1 MSLSCLLALP
11 AFGCGGPKP
20 AAAPQK
26 AVKASEETKNE
37 EKTAVPDEPEPAP
50 DPAISEGAVAELAMA
65 SNAFGMDLYDRVRER
80 PGNLVISPASIEL
93 ALLMMWGGARE
104 QTSAEMAK
112 VLHLESLGADAHA
125 PAGAMLDVWN
135 EPGRDAY
142 ELAVVNRIFVEKTAP
157 VEKGFEDLIKAHYS
171 AGFETQNFIGDPD
184 GSRQYINAYVAKQTK
199 DRIQDL
205 LPERSLDELT
215 RVVLTNA
222 VYFLG
227 KWQHR
232 FDEDATRD
240 AAFFVDGKTEAKV
253 PTMHQGETFSVS
265 GAEGVAVLQMPYVAE
280 ELAMV
285 VILPEAKDGLA
296 AVEERMIGG
305 EYQQWI
311 DGLRPQKIDVAIP
324 RFRLE
329 MTKSLVLEDTLSE
342 MGMPIAFT
350 ENADFRDMAD
360 PPNPADR
367 LQISNVYHKAFVEV
381 DEAGTE
387 AAAATAV
394 VMQTRGAAAPPQH
407 FEADHPFLFVI
418 RDLRNGT
425 ILFLGRVTDPR

>member
-1 MSLSCLLALP
+1 M
-11 AFGCGGPKP
+11 
-20 AAAPQK
+20 
-26 AVKASEETKNE
+26 
-37 EKTAVPDEPEPAP
+37 
-50 DPAISEGAVAELAMA
+50 SEGRAVELGMA
-65 SNAFGMDLYDRVRER
+65 GNAFGMDLYDRLRKS

-93 ALLMMWGGARE
+93 ALLMTWGGARE

-112 VLHLESLGADAHA
+112 VLHLESLGPDAHA
-125 PAGAMLDVWN
+125 AAGVMLDVWN
-135 EPGRDAY
+135 DPARDAY

-157 VEKGFEDLIKAHYS
+157 VEKGFEDLTKAHYG
-171 AGFETQNFIGDPD
+171 AGYETLNFIGDPD
-184 GSRQYINAYVAKQTK
+184 GSRQHINTYVAKQTK
-199 DRIQDL
+199 DRIEDL
-205 LPERSLDELT
+205 LPERSIDDLT

-240 AAFFVDGKTEAKV
+240 APFFVDGKTEVAV
-253 PTMHQGETFSVS
+253 PTMNQGETFAVS

-296 AVEERMIGG
+296 AIEKRMIGG
-305 EYQQWI
+305 EYRQWI
-311 DGLRPQKIDVAIP
+311 DGLSPKKIEVAIP
-324 RFRLE
+324 RFRIE
-329 MTKSLVLEDTLSE
+329 MPKSLVLKDTLIE

-350 ENADFRDMAD
+350 DDADFRDMAD

-367 LQISNVYHKAFVEV
+367 LKISNVYHKAFVEV

-394 VMQTRGAAAPPQH
+394 VMQTRGVAAPPER

-425 ILFLGRVTDPR
+425 ILFLGRVTDPRAD